1 MSISIIEA
9 SKSQSDIVVRM
20 ILALLS
26 ELDPGG
32 DVDEETLSNTA
43 AKLIGNSRSK
53 VIALLAMEGD
63 DPVGVLL
70 LNECAAIY
78 AGGYFGE
85 ISELYVLPSH
95 RSNGVA
101 AQLMDQ
107 AKTVAASQQWTRLEV
122 GAPPLPEWSR
132 TESFYLRNGFESIG
146 PRLKLAL
153 S

>member
-1 MSISIIEA
+1 MSVSIVEA
-9 SKSQSDIVVRM
+9 SKSQSDSVVRL

-32 DVDEETLSNTA
+32 ETDENTLSNTA
-43 AKLIGNSRSK
+43 EKLIGNSRSK
-53 VIALLAMEGD
+53 VIALLAMDGEE
-63 DPVGVLL
+63 PVGVLL

-78 AGGYFGE
+78 AGGFFGE
-85 ISELYVLPSH
+85 ISELYVLPSY
-95 RSNGVA
+95 RSQGIA

-132 TESFYLRNGFESIG
+132 TESFYLRNGFQSIG
-146 PRLKLAL
+146 PRLKIEL
-153 S
+153 